1 MIQNVYIQNF
11 RGVKSA
17 VLQGVNGRVYATG
30 HNGHGKTGLLGALQ
44 FAWTGECYNQ
54 HGKRI
59 ENADLVGPNGKE
71 ASIVQE
77 ILVDGEVLSFEV
89 MVSKTRQVCR
99 VMQAG
104 GELMAGTPKEVRA
117 ALWKRMGGNAQYARA
132 GLHSRQFL
140 LADDII
146 QAVTALYGGVDH
158 DRLVELCGAHWSW
171 LQKFAQ
177 ARSLPLGTPAGLS
190 KIGDAAFAAR
200 TEVNRTAK
208 ELQVQIDAG
217 AVPLPRATDGRELL
231 PEELPKINE
240 YLGSLNDERDTLLRR
255 LGASTGTHTEGEIA
269 AEVQAVESEIA
280 TWAKP
285 EPSTAAL
292 RIERKRIADLHAAE
306 AKILD
311 PLILRRT
318 EITAQI
324 EKLKTSAPIC
334 VTCKRA
340 YKPTDIAKLLPP
352 LEAELASLNGQI
364 GEKSPYVESLADSLT
379 AVDERIADA
388 TVAEQTYNEAMTT
401 LNARLK
407 ALRALEPRTDAD
419 GVEDEIAE
427 VDASIARCN
436 EIIKALIAH
445 QAIDTLRRQHA
456 AKVAEA
462 ENLNWA
468 IAGFRDAEITNQLSA
483 GGMEAFVAQVNA
495 ALEAF
500 GVTLSIEGEAGQMS
514 VYFTRR
520 GVKRNIAE
528 ASNGE
533 LLVCQLGV
541 VTVFGQGVVT
551 IDNLDALV
559 GEWKQEALYRIN
571 EIPGSVFL
579 AGASTAAAEELVDWL
594 APAVTVWVQ
603 DGVAEVIG
611 TEVAA

>member
-1 MIQNVYIQNF
+1 MIQNVYINNF
-11 RGVKSA
+11 RGLKSA
-17 VLQGVNGRVYATG
+17 ILQGVNGRVYATG
-30 HNGHGKTGLLGALQ
+30 ESGHGKTALLGALQ

-59 ENADLVGPNGKE
+59 ENADLVGPHGKE

-77 ILVDGEVLSFEV
+77 ILIDGELLSFEV
-89 MVSKTRQVCR
+89 MVSAKRQVCR

-117 ALWKRMGGNAQYARA
+117 ALWRRLGGNPQYARA

-146 QAVTALYGGVDH
+146 QAVTALYGGVDQ
-158 DRLVELCGAHWSW
+158 DRLVDLCGTHWPW
-171 LQKFAQ
+171 LQKFVQ
-177 ARSLPLGTPAGLS
+177 ARGLSMGTPAALA

-217 AVPLPRATDGRELL
+217 TVPLPRATDGRELL
-231 PEELPKINE
+231 PDELPKIKE
-240 YLGSLNDERDTLLRR
+240 YLESLNSERDTLLRR
-255 LGASTGTHTEGEIA
+255 LGASTGTHTEAEIT
-269 AEVQAVESEIA
+269 AEVQAVEAQIA
-280 TWAKP
+280 TLVKP
-285 EPSTAAL
+285 EPSTATL
-292 RIERKRIADLHAAE
+292 GNERKRIANLHAAE
-306 AKILD
+306 LKLLE
-311 PLILRRT
+311 PLISRHT

-334 VTCKRA
+334 LTCKRA
-340 YKPTDIAKLLPP
+340 YKPTDIAKLMPP
-352 LEAELASLNGQI
+352 LEGEIAALNGQI
-364 GEKSPYVESLADSLT
+364 GEKSPYVESLADSLK
-379 AVDERIADA
+379 ALDERIADA
-388 TVAEQTYNEAMTT
+388 TVAEQAYNDAKRA
-401 LNARLK
+401 LDARLQ
-407 ALRALEPRTDAD
+407 ALRALEPRTDAE

-427 VDASIARCN
+427 VDASIARCK
-436 EIIKALIAH
+436 EIIRSLKAH
-445 QAIDTLRRQHA
+445 QANEDLRRQHA

-468 IAGFRDAEITNQLSA
+468 VAAFRDGEITNQLSA
-483 GGMEAFVAQVNA
+483 GGMGAFVAQVNT

-514 VYFTRR
+514 IYFTRR
-520 GVKRNIAE
+520 GIKRNIAD

-533 LLVCQLGV
+533 LLVCQLGI
-541 VTVFGQGVVT
+541 VTVFGQGVVV

-559 GEWKQEALYRIN
+559 GEWKQEILYRIN
-571 EIPGSVFL
+571 EIPGNVFF
-579 AGASTAAAEELVDWL
+579 AGASTVAPKELVDWL

-603 DGVAEVIG
+603 DGAAEVIG